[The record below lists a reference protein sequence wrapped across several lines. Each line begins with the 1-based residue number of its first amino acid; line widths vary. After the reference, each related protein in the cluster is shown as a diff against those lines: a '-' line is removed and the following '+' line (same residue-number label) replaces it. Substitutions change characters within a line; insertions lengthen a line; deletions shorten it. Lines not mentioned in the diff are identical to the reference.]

1 MNEPAIEDTRGRAAE
16 LAQVMLALV
25 GLYLLLA
32 IADLAAHEGL
42 TAEARSATAG
52 PLACVMPGPL
62 SERVVGGEPAPPE
75 LIPPIDSAAEA
86 PRGGEL
92 QVALARAKARV
103 GELTGGVRYRDVSYA
118 AVDGIADLIGAEL
131 HQTSSSSPARL
142 ISAEG
147 LVEIVPFSATA
158 RRNLRPIALPAST
171 VVVEGRLYVPVRGLD
186 RVLPVQVG
194 WDDARRAWR
203 LACGER
209 EMSVALPEDLFE
221 IEIDRSDRLLTV
233 RYAGEHLVTWSCCV
247 GSGNNT
253 PVGVFHIR
261 NKAVWPP
268 WHAYWGEYMPG
279 GSSRNP
285 LGARWLGTSARGD
298 ETGRAIGIHGTNQ
311 PASIGRRI
319 SGGCVRLT
327 NAHAIEMYETIPI
340 GTRVVIHE

>member
-1 MNEPAIEDTRGRAAE
+1 MNESVVEDTRGRAAE
-16 LAQVMLALV
+16 AAQVMLALA

-42 TAEARSATAG
+42 TAEAQSATAG

-75 LIPPIDSAAEA
+75 LVPSLDPAAEA

-92 QVALARAKARV
+92 QAALARAQTRV
-103 GELTGGVRYRDVSYA
+103 GELTAGIRHQDVSYA
-118 AVDGIADLIGAEL
+118 AVDGLADLIGAEL
-131 HQTSSSSPARL
+131 HQTSSASPARL

-147 LVEIVPFSATA
+147 LVELVPFSATA
-158 RRNLRPIALPAST
+158 HRNLRPITLPAST
-171 VVVEGRLYVPVRGLD
+171 VVVDGRLYVPVCGLD

-203 LACGER
+203 LSCGGR
-209 EMSVALPEDLFE
+209 QMSVALPEDLFE

-233 RYAGEHLVTWSCCV
+233 RYAGEQLVTWSCCV

-279 GSSRNP
+279 GSARNP